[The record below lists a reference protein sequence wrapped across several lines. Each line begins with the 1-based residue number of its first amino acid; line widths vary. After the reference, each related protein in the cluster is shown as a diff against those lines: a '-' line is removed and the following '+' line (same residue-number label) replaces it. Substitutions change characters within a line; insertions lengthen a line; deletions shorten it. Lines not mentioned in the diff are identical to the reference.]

1 MKAQVTIEQLKRII
15 EAAERAKKHDSSLS
29 ETLEIE
35 VTNECKT
42 HLGGDMIGVSIKSNY
57 SECYNTSIYLDR
69 E

>member
-1 MKAQVTIEQLKRII
+1 MKAQVTIAQLKRII

-42 HLGGDMIGVSIKSNY
+42 HLGGYMIVVSIKSDY
-57 SECYNTSIYLDR
+57 SECYNTSIYWNR
-69 E
+69 